1 MNFLQRITPETARGV
16 NNSLQKFNVG
26 EYTDCPV
33 FDGLIDFCK
42 LYTGCSIG
50 THRRETDGGYLSE
63 HRRGSLTVAA
73 AVVVALCASRRCPEA
88 EPQGDGHRRELV
100 RRSAPRQE
108 GRGLGLL
115 LHQRHR
121 AGHPG
126 CVRHTCDSLVLLV
139 RFGLRSAVADCQYWR
154 LLLVLQSC

>member
-63 HRRGSLTVAA
+63 HRRGSDSHGCCCRCVVCVQTV
-73 AVVVALCASRRCPEA
+73 P
-88 EPQGDGHRRELV
+88 
-100 RRSAPRQE
+100 RS
-108 GRGLGLL
+108 
-115 LHQRHR
+115 
-121 AGHPG
+121 
-126 CVRHTCDSLVLLV
+126 
-139 RFGLRSAVADCQYWR
+139 
-154 LLLVLQSC
+154 